1 MDIIISCIARKSGA
15 ATQCFG
21 KAVTQKG
28 PRCSLDVDVFAR
40 CRRAFSCLSGWLLAT
55 CPRDPGLMVPVTIF
69 FIAGSSGSSVCI
81 GDVGVP
87 TWFCCSLFALG
98 RRGEFVAVHTLIYSD
113 ARKCFETRHTT
124 KSSLVR
130 MRCGHGGETTLQEFM
145 IFHGSSNLFEAKFM
159 VVQQQFNCVFNGT
172 L

>member
-1 MDIIISCIARKSGA
+1 MLMFSPGA
-15 ATQCFG
+15 GELFHACQDG
-21 KAVTQKG
+21 SSQ
-28 PRCSLDVDVFAR
+28 
-40 CRRAFSCLSGWLLAT
+40 

-98 RRGEFVAVHTLIYSD
+98 RRGEFVGVHTLIYSD

-130 MRCGHGGETTLQEFM
+130 MRCGHGGEQPFK
-145 IFHGSSNLFEAKFM
+145 SS
-159 VVQQQFNCVFNGT
+159 
-172 L
+172 